1 MQAVADF
8 FQQYAQAYINSEL
21 ESFGQLISLPS
32 MLLAGDNKT
41 LLTDTESLRGYV
53 LCRVEKYRELGVENA
68 DFVLQHQLRLSEQL
82 QFASLYWRFYDSS
95 NKVLFTCHTSYTLQ
109 RCGEKWQVVAIILDD
124 EDAAYQR
131 MLKNQV
137 L

>member
-8 FQQYAQAYINSEL
+8 FQQYAKAYINSEL

-41 LLTDTESLRGYV
+41 LLTDTDSLNCYV
-53 LCRVEKYRELGVENA
+53 LSRVSKYRELGVVNA

-82 QFASLYWRFYDSS
+82 QFASLYWRFYDAHS
-95 NKVLFTCHTSYTLQ
+95 KVLFTCHTSYTLQ
-109 RCGEKWQVVAIILDD
+109 RRDELWQVVAIILDD

-131 MLKNQV
+131 ILANQA
-137 L
+137 

>member
-1 MQAVADF
+1 MQAVSDF
-8 FQQYAQAYINSEL
+8 FQQYAQAYISRDL
-21 ESFGQLISLPS
+21 QRFGQLISLPS

-41 LLTDTESLRGYV
+41 LLTDIESLQGYV
-53 LCRVEKYRELGVENA
+53 LSRVEKYRELGVENA

-82 QFASLYWRFYDSS
+82 QFVSLYWRFYDSNS
-95 NKVLFTCHTSYTLQ
+95 KVLFTCHTSYTLQ
-109 RCGEKWQVVAIILDD
+109 RCETQWQVVAIILDD

-131 MLKNQV
+131 LRNQV

>member
-41 LLTDTESLRGYV
+41 LLTDTDSLQGY
-53 LCRVEKYRELGVENA
+53 LLSRIEKYRELGVVHA

-82 QFASLYWRFYDSS
+82 QFVSLYWRFFDSGS
-95 NKVLFTCHTSYTLQ
+95 KVLFTCHTSY
-109 RCGEKWQVVAIILDD
+109 
-124 EDAAYQR
+124 
-131 MLKNQV
+131 
-137 L
+137 